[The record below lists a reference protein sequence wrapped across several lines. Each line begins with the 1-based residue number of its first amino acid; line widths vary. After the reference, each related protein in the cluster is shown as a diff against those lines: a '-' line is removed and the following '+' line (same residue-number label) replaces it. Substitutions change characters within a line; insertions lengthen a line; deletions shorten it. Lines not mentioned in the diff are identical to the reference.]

1 MSIDL
6 NDLKYGLIFV
16 SVEHLSF
23 SYVLEKSSAATYIH
37 ASAAALNYWALY
49 AWPSCLEPARGLKE
63 KPACCTEAQ
72 NWEVGG
78 KSWVYCLHYYWV
90 YSAPSTKG
98 WRSWELAVL
107 WGIRESYN
115 LQWPCQGNHGLL
127 VTFLVEPRRPIKR
140 QQHCTLLYCTIQPST
155 TAQICQTWARSSW
168 KGCMR
173 KSLLL

>member
-1 MSIDL
+1 MILRPRALFYRTDCTRRAKFLTHDLGIVWYSYMFIDIPVVFIRPW
-6 NDLKYGLIFV
+6 KIV
-16 SVEHLSF
+16 SS
-23 SYVLEKSSAATYIH
+23 YIH

-49 AWPSCLEPARGLKE
+49 ASPSCLEPARGLKE

-78 KSWVYCLHYYWV
+78 KSWVYCLYYYWV

-140 QQHCTLLYCTIQPST
+140 QQHCTLTILYH
-155 TAQICQTWARSSW
+155 TA
-168 KGCMR
+168 
-173 KSLLL
+173 